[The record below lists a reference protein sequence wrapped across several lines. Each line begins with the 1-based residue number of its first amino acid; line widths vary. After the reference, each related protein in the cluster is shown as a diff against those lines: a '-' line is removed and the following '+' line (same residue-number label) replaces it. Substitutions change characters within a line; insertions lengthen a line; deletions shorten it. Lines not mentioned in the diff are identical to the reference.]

1 LTRETGVS
9 SGTIRVK
16 NRTARWLTEVLQPP
30 VVVSV
35 QLLVSPLT
43 EQGFPGTMVY
53 GALAALFVCVLPLL
67 LLLVLVRRGKVTDHH
82 VSDRKQ
88 RAPVLLMALA
98 SILAGLL
105 VLASVGAPQSVIAM
119 VLAVVGGVVVLAGV
133 SPFWKISGHAA
144 AISCSAVIGVLM
156 LGAAWAPLLLLIPAV
171 GWSRVV
177 LRAHSLAQ
185 VVAGSLFGG
194 VVMAGIWWMLQGLM
208 VRLAALFRPC
218 SGRP

>member
-1 LTRETGVS
+1 MVINAGA
-9 SGTIRVK
+9 IRAK
-16 NRTARWLTEVLQPP
+16 NRIAGWITEVFQPP

-43 EQGFPGTMVY
+43 QPGFPGTMEY
-53 GALAALFVCVLPLL
+53 GALAALFVCVIPLL
-67 LLLVLVRRGKVTDHH
+67 LLLVLVRLGKVTDHH

-88 RAPVLLMALA
+88 RAPVLLMALG
-98 SILAGLL
+98 SIVAGLL
-105 VLASVGAPQSVIAM
+105 VLEAAGAPESVVAM

-144 AISCSAVIGVLM
+144 AISSSAVIAVMM
-156 LGAAWAPLLLLIPAV
+156 LGPAWLPLLLLIPAV

-177 LRAHSLAQ
+177 LRAHTVAQ

-194 VVMAGIWWMLQGLM
+194 VVMAGIWLLLQGWM
-208 VRLAALFRPC
+208 VP
-218 SGRP
+218 